1 VYTVD
6 PASARATAVG
16 DPFTPALDG
25 DEFGVDFNP
34 QADRL
39 RVISNLG
46 QNLRIV
52 PDTGQVAANK
62 GDTPLTYLKG
72 DAFEGILPRMSA
84 AAYTNNVPAAP
95 STQLFD
101 LDTRQDTLAL
111 QNPPNDGTLKT
122 VGDLRV
128 DTRRL
133 AGFDIY
139 TVAGVDTAI
148 ASLTPVGRSV
158 SNVYTV
164 DLTSGRASL
173 LGPIGRFGMLVRD
186 IAVTP

>member
-1 VYTVD
+1 M
-6 PASARATAVG
+6 
-16 DPFTPALDG
+16 PFTPALDG
-25 DEFGVDFNP
+25 TEFGVDFNP

-52 PDTGQVAANK
+52 PDTGQVAANT

-72 DAFEGILPRMSA
+72 DAFEGILPRMVG

-101 LDTRQDTLAL
+101 IDVRQDTVAL
-111 QNPPNDGTLKT
+111 QNPPNDGILKT
-122 VGDLRV
+122 IGELRV
-128 DTRRL
+128 DTTRL
-133 AGFDIY
+133 TGFDIY
-139 TVAGVDTAI
+139 TVAGVDRAL
-148 ASLTPVGRSV
+148 ASLTPLGFRT
-158 SNVYTV
+158 SNLYSV
-164 DLTSGRASL
+164 DLTTGRASL
-173 LGPIGRFGMLVRD
+173 LGPIGRFGNLVRD